1 MRRSR
6 TLAGRFGTALVAL
19 LCATC
24 VAYGGLAPT
33 DAASN
38 TSLQSSNVPSQF
50 AANSSAGVQSLAD
63 LNALLG
69 CPGSGLLDAVRPGA
83 ALPVAAAPD
92 ADGFQELP
100 PAPSSLALVLSALAS
115 LGAYQGAR
123 SLKRLHLS
131 FTPDWYHT
139 GGPLQVGHATPLQ
152 LEFDHAALAICT
164 FDEPVARPAFAYRIP
179 REHRSRLQPQFLL
192 VIESPRGPPLLVW

>member
-6 TLAGRFGTALVAL
+6 TFAGRLGAALLAL

-24 VAYGGLAPT
+24 AAYGGLAPT
-33 DAASN
+33 DAASI
-38 TSLQSSNVPSQF
+38 TSLPSSNAPNQL
-50 AANSSAGVQSLAD
+50 APDSSAGVQSLAD
-63 LNALLG
+63 LNTLLG
-69 CPGSGLLDAVRPGA
+69 CPGSGLLDVVRPGA

-92 ADGFQELP
+92 ADAFQDLP
-100 PAPSSLALVLSALAS
+100 PAPSSMALVLSALAS
-115 LGAYQGAR
+115 LGAYQGVR

-179 REHRSRLQPQFLL
+179 RELGSRLRTHCYL
-192 VIESPRGPPLLVW
+192 VVRNPRAPPVHI